1 MAVKKF
7 LKTRDGKQIWPITA
21 TEAVYDREQGKL
33 LSEVLKDQNNNI
45 NAEKERA
52 EGVEAELQ
60 GAIDVINGEGE
71 GSIKKAQADAQ
82 AHAEQKIA
90 ELVDSAPETL
100 NTLNE
105 LAQAINDNKDIYDA
119 YVEQHNQVMADMK
132 DELQGEIDELKA
144 FDHDQFVVKEEGKSL
159 LADEEA
165 AKIHV
170 HANKE
175 LLDNLTQDILD
186 QAGAIIL
193 ADSMDTN
200 EYPDIVEEQPQE
212 PQAQE

>member
-21 TEAVYDREQGKL
+21 TEAVYDRERGKL
-33 LSEVLKDQNNNI
+33 LSDVLNDQDNNV

-119 YVEQHNQVMADMK
+119 YVEQHNQAMVDMK
-132 DELQGEIDELKA
+132 DELQGEIDALKEI
-144 FDHDQFVVKEEGKSL
+144 DHDSFVVKEEGKSL

-165 AKIHV
+165 AKIHE

-175 LLDNLTQDILD
+175 LLDSLTQDILD

-200 EYPDIVEEQPQE
+200 EYPDIVEEQPEE

>member
-21 TEAVYDREQGKL
+21 TEAVYDRERGKL
-33 LSEVLKDQNNNI
+33 LSDVLNDQDNNV

-119 YVEQHNQVMADMK
+119 YVEQHNQAMVDMQ
-132 DELQGEIDELKA
+132 EGLQGQLDALKEID
-144 FDHDQFVVKEEGKSL
+144 HDSFVVKEEGKSL

-165 AKIHV
+165 AKIHE

-175 LLDNLTQDILD
+175 LLDSLTQDILD

-193 ADSMDTN
+193 ADSLDTN
-200 EYPDIVEEQPQE
+200 EYPDIVEEQPEE

>member
-21 TEAVYDREQGKL
+21 TEAVYDRERGKL
-33 LSEVLKDQNNNI
+33 LSDVLNDQDNNI

-100 NTLNE
+100 DTLNE

-119 YVEQHNQVMADMK
+119 YVEQHNQAMNDMQ
-132 DELQGEIDELKA
+132 EVLQGQLDALKEID
-144 FDHDQFVVKEEGKSL
+144 HDSFVVKEEGKSL

-175 LLDNLTQDILD
+175 LLDSLTQDILD
-186 QAGAIIL
+186 QAGAIVL
-193 ADSMDTN
+193 ADSLDTN
-200 EYPDIVEEQPQE
+200 EYPDIVEEQPEE

>member
-21 TEAVYDREQGKL
+21 TEAVYDRERGKL
-33 LSEVLKDQNNNI
+33 LSDVLNDQDNNI

-105 LAQAINDNKDIYDA
+105 LAQAINGNKDIYDA
-119 YVEQHNQVMADMK
+119 YVEQHNQAMVDMQ
-132 DELQGEIDELKA
+132 EGLQGQLDALKEID
-144 FDHDQFVVKEEGKSL
+144 HDSFVVKEEGKSL

-175 LLDNLTQDILD
+175 LLDSLTQDILD
-186 QAGAIIL
+186 QAGAIVL
-193 ADSMDTN
+193 ADSLDTN
-200 EYPDIVEEQPQE
+200 EYPDIVEEQPEE

>member
-21 TEAVYDREQGKL
+21 TEAVYDRERGKL
-33 LSEVLKDQNNNI
+33 LSDVLNDQDNNI

-119 YVEQHNQVMADMK
+119 YVEQHNQAMNDMQ
-132 DELQGEIDELKA
+132 EVLQGQLDALKEID
-144 FDHDQFVVKEEGKSL
+144 HDSFVVKEEGKSL

-175 LLDNLTQDILD
+175 LLDSLTQDILD
-186 QAGAIIL
+186 QAGAIVL
-193 ADSMDTN
+193 ADSLDTN
-200 EYPDIVEEQPQE
+200 EYPDIVEEQPEE

>member
-90 ELVDSAPETL
+90 ELVDSAPEAL
-100 NTLNE
+100 DTLNE

-119 YVEQHNQVMADMK
+119 YVEQHNQAMNDMR
-132 DELQGEIDELKA
+132 DELQGQLDVLKEID
-144 FDHDQFVVKEEGKSL
+144 HDSFVIKEEGKSL

-165 AKIHV
+165 AKIHE

-175 LLDNLTQDILD
+175 LLDSLTQDILD

-193 ADSMDTN
+193 ADSLDTN
-200 EYPDIVEEQPQE
+200 EYPDIVEEQPEE

>member
-21 TEAVYDREQGKL
+21 TEAVYDRERGKL
-33 LSEVLKDQNNNI
+33 LSDVLNDQDNNI

-119 YVEQHNQVMADMK
+119 YVEQHNQAMVDMQ
-132 DELQGEIDELKA
+132 EGLQGQLDALKEID
-144 FDHDQFVVKEEGKSL
+144 HDSFVVKEEGKSL

-175 LLDNLTQDILD
+175 LLDSLTQDILD
-186 QAGAIIL
+186 QAGAIVL
-193 ADSMDTN
+193 ADSLDTN
-200 EYPDIVEEQPQE
+200 EYPDIVEEQPEE